1 MLRSLKLFFSFL
13 ALFIVSTIIRFGALI
28 WYPEYID
35 PAHLLSS
42 ILLGLAVIPIVLIVL
57 LSRSFTAKF
66 AAANLSPRATRLIV
80 ILILISALV
89 AVMTFLGTYYGRP
102 PPL

>member
-1 MLRSLKLFFSFL
+1 MLRSLKLFVSFL
-13 ALFIVSTIIRFGALI
+13 ALFIVATVIRFGALI

-66 AAANLSPRATRLIV
+66 TAANLSPRATRLLAIMA
-80 ILILISALV
+80 SALF
-89 AVMTFLGTYYGRP
+89 AVMTFLGIYYGNP

>member
-13 ALFIVSTIIRFGALI
+13 ALFIVATIIRFGALI

-80 ILILISALV
+80 ILISALV

>member
-13 ALFIVSTIIRFGALI
+13 ALFIVATIIRFGALI

-35 PAHLLSS
+35 PAHLFSS
-42 ILLGLAVIPIVLIVL
+42 ILLGLAVIPIILIVL
-57 LSRSFTAKF
+57 FSRSFTAKF
-66 AAANLSPRATRLIV
+66 AAANLSPRATRSIV
-80 ILILISALV
+80 ILFSALF

>member
-1 MLRSLKLFFSFL
+1 MLRSLKLFFTFL
-13 ALFIVSTIIRFGALI
+13 VLFIAATVIRFGALI

-42 ILLGLAVIPIVLIVL
+42 ILNGLAVIPLIL
-57 LSRSFTAKF
+57 LVTSSRFVTAKF
-66 AAANLSPRATRLIV
+66 AAANLSPRATRLLAIMV
-80 ILILISALV
+80 SALF